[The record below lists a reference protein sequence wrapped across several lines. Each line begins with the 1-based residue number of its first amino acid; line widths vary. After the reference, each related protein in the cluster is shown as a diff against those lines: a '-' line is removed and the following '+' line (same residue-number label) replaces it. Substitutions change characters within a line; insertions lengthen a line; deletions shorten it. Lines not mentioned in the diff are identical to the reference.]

1 MKSID
6 YSNFGRFCYCAYR
19 GLQDIKSVDYHLGK
33 HCINMSYEQMAK
45 FYYRFK
51 DAAQY
56 ICNLDS
62 FLFHLKWFDEG
73 PGSDLIREAV
83 FADAFGSDR
92 MIKEKYADILYS
104 RYKNDIDEFIREQVS
119 SEDMPFKEHI
129 T

>member
-33 HCINMSYEQMAK
+33 HCRNMSYDQMAK
-45 FYYRFK
+45 FYRRFK

-56 ICNLDS
+56 ICNLDY
-62 FLFHLKWFDEG
+62 FLSHLKWFDES
-73 PGSDLIREAV
+73 PDSDLIREAV
-83 FADAFGSDR
+83 FSDVFGSGP
-92 MIKEKYADILYS
+92 MIKEKYVDVLHS
-104 RYKNDIDEFIREQVS
+104 RYKNDIDEFIREQMS
-119 SEDMPFKEHI
+119 SEDMPFNEHI